1 MRTFILA
8 LSAVLATATTASGD
22 IGSFQIRKTDFAS
35 LFNHSER
42 AVQPKQV
49 PWAGSYFPY
58 GYHGI
63 ADDSQQ
69 KPSSSERY
77 DRTFNRGRLVAT
89 QWEKANH
96 SCDAVEKEL
105 QEGCKNWWGH
115 CNAWAAAAIK
125 EVEPRNAIDHAGTRF
140 SVGDQKA
147 YLTELWMDSDSLFAG
162 ETNKS
167 VKTSGWVYEPK
178 SSEARTPLD
187 YGEGSTYD
195 AFWDVTPRSFFHI
208 LTNYVGL
215 MGTSVVI
222 DRFTGDEVWNH
233 PVAGYR
239 FLPIRKE
246 DRLAPVT
253 RNGRTLHPVFLR
265 VKLYWTNDGVPA
277 SYLSQGFD
285 IRQTG
290 DDERIR
296 RTWPNPEEFE
306 GRILRF
312 TLFLD
317 APLETNEAGTDV
329 VSAGRVVGEG
339 IWHHQQVKVATPD
352 ETHPDFIWLPTILM
366 SGGGNA
372 NPHVRASVVGQIL
385 RGEPGLEPRRSP
397 RPTDSEGK
405 QPLETEASF
414 SPGTFRSRNPETLS
428 RLITIAL
435 AREGVSAEVPSNR
448 VTIGADGSVTAVLS
462 LEQPSDRVASIL
474 SEAGLATSSLRP
486 L

>member
-1 MRTFILA
+1 MKNFAIIVSTIFA
-8 LSAVLATATTASGD
+8 ATGMASAAT
-22 IGSFQIRKTDFAS
+22 GSFQIRSTDFAS
-35 LFNHSER
+35 LFNHSDR

-69 KPSSSERY
+69 KPSFSEHY
-77 DRTFNRGRLVAT
+77 DRTFHQGRLQAT
-89 QWEKANH
+89 QWEKTNH
-96 SCDAVEKEL
+96 SCDSVEKEL

-125 EVEPRNAIDHAGTRF
+125 EAEPRNAIEHAGTRF

-162 ETNKS
+162 DTNKS
-167 VKTSGWVYEPK
+167 VKTAGWVYDPK

-246 DRLAPVT
+246 DRLAAVT
-253 RNGRTLHPVFLR
+253 RSGRTLYPVFLR

-296 RTWPNPEEFE
+296 RTWANPNEFE
-306 GRILRF
+306 GRILKF

-317 APLETNEAGTDV
+317 APIETDAAGARV
-329 VSAGRVVGEG
+329 LSAGRIVGEG
-339 IWHHQQVKVATPD
+339 IWHHQQVKVARPD
-352 ETHPDFIWLPTILM
+352 ETHPDFIWLPTRLM
-366 SGGGNA
+366 SGSGDA
-372 NPHVRASVVGQIL
+372 NPHIRSTVVSQII
-385 RGEPGLEPRRSP
+385 RGEPQKEPRRSP
-397 RPTDSEGK
+397 RPYDTETK
-405 QPLETEASF
+405 QPVESEASF
-414 SPGTFRSRNPETLS
+414 SPGIFRSRNPETLS

-435 AREGVSAEVPSNR
+435 AREGVSAEVPSER
-448 VTIGADGSVTAVLS
+448 ITVGADGSVTAVVS
-462 LEQPSDRVASIL
+462 MEQPSDRLASIL
-474 SEAGLATSSLRP
+474 SEAGLTTASLRP